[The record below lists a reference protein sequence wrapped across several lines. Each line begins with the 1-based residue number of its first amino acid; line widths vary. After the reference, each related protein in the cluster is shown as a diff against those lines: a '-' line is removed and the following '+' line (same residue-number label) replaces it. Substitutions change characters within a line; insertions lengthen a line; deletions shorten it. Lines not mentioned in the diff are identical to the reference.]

1 MRKLAVLVVTLGLC
15 FGLCGCGD
23 NNHKVLPVTY
33 TYDYAYIELQ
43 NGEVVEGEI
52 EQWTD
57 CDGDL
62 LQVTLKNGDTYLVH
76 GCDVTLISKRN

>member
-15 FGLCGCGD
+15 FGLCGCNRD
-23 NNHKVLPVTY
+23 VIDTTY

-52 EQWTD
+52 ESWRD
-57 CDGDL
+57 YADGDQI
-62 LQVTLKNGDTYLVH
+62 QVTLKGGDTYLVH
-76 GCDVTLISKRN
+76 ICNATLINKND

>member
-15 FGLCGCGD
+15 FGLCGCNYD
-23 NNHKVLPVTY
+23 VIDTTY

-52 EQWTD
+52 ESWRD
-57 CDGDL
+57 YEDGDQI
-62 LQVTLKNGDTYLVH
+62 QVTLKDGDTYLVH
-76 GCDVTLISKRN
+76 SCDITLISKRN

>member
-15 FGLCGCGD
+15 FGLCACNYD
-23 NNHKVLPVTY
+23 VIDTTY

-52 EQWTD
+52 ESWRD
-57 CDGDL
+57 YSDGDQI
-62 LQVTLKNGDTYLVH
+62 QVTLKGGDTYLVH
-76 GCDVTLISKRN
+76 SCDITLISKRN